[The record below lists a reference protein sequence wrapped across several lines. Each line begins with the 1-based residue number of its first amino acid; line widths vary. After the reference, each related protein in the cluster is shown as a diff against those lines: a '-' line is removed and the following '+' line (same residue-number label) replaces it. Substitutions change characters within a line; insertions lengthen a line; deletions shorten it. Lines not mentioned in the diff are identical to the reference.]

1 MAAGF
6 SNPSRQRTIAQNGA
20 SFGARRGALSGVL
33 LSLGLMSTS
42 MLAHADLTL
51 AEKSTCLN
59 CHAVDKKLVG
69 PSFTAIAAKYRGQ
82 ANAVELLQGKV
93 EKGGT
98 GVWGAI
104 PMPPMAYLPKADVA
118 AVVKWIVELP

>member
-6 SNPSRQRTIAQNGA
+6 SNPSRQRTIARNGA

>member
-1 MAAGF
+1 MGQGF
-6 SNPSRQRTIAQNGA
+6 R
-20 SFGARRGALSGVL
+20 GVL
-33 LSLGLMSTS
+33 LGLGLLSAS
-42 MLAHADLTL
+42 LLAHADLAL

-69 PSFTAIAAKYRGQ
+69 PSFAAIAAKYRGQ
-82 ANAVELLQGKV
+82 ANAAELLQGKV

-118 AVVKWIVELP
+118 AVVKWIVALP